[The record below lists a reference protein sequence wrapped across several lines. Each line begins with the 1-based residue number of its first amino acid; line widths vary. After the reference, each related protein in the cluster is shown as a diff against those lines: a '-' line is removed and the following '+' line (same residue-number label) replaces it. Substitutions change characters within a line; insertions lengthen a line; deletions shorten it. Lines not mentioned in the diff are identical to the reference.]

1 MRQSLVTNSLQR
13 TMKNTEGGAQRRG
26 LAAPE
31 SETEDYD

>member
-1 MRQSLVTNSLQR
+1 MRLSPVTNSLQR